1 MSEDQLIS
9 GLIEKDAYL
18 QRFLHKK
25 WYGYLYKI
33 AYNILRNPQ
42 DVEDVLQESF
52 LKIYN
57 NINKFTPGNSFKAWM
72 AVIVKNRALT
82 HLATN
87 KKYRECDD
95 LDGYE
100 PLQKKSQNFVDAI
113 MAGDSFR
120 KALSLLHQRSP
131 NQYMYMRLHF
141 EEGMS
146 TKEIS
151 EDIDVPEGTVKSQV
165 SRGRQSMKEYLVELD
180 R

>member
-1 MSEDQLIS
+1 MSEDQLI
-9 GLIEKDAYL
+9 GRLIEKDAYSQQL
-18 QRFLHKK
+18 LYKRWHS
-25 WYGYLYKI
+25 YLYKI

-52 LKIYN
+52 LKIYH
-57 NINKFTPGNSFKAWM
+57 NIDKFTQGNSFKAWM
-72 AVIVKNRALT
+72 GTIVKNRALT

-87 KKYRECDD
+87 KKHRECND

-100 PLQKKSQNFVDAI
+100 PMQKKAQNFADAI
-113 MAGDSFR
+113 MAGDSFK

-131 NQYMYMRLHF
+131 NQYMYVRLYF
-141 EEGMS
+141 AEGMS

-151 EDIDVPEGTVKSQV
+151 EDIEVPEGTVKSQV